1 MFAADIDDTIVA
13 IASAPGAS
21 LRGIVRIS
29 GSESANCLGRFFR
42 VSNGLQLGQVDVATR
57 LEGTLDIDSVL
68 NIPASLLW
76 WPTCR
81 SYTRQ
86 PSAEIHLIGSG
97 PLLQMVLEK
106 CCECGARLAQPG
118 EFTLRAFLSGR
129 IDLTQAE
136 AVLAVIDSKGQQ
148 QFDAALEQLAGGLGG
163 PITTVRNSL
172 LELLAELE
180 AGLDF
185 VEEDIQFIT
194 PLEIQQRLA
203 AAEKE
208 VESTLAGIN
217 DRAIQRELVRVVLIG
232 KPNAGKS
239 SLFNALVD
247 GAAIVSEFEGTTR
260 DYITATLEIDGTQ
273 VQLIDTAGVH
283 DDSTGPR
290 GSIHQMA
297 TEHTRAQMG
306 LADIRLLCID
316 AAQTLAGWE
325 LELVREAPD
334 DLIVV
339 QTRCDI
345 HDTKLD
351 FVDRAI
357 RTSIIDK
364 TGLSELQECI
374 CKLAGIVQNADSVAI
389 SPAIARASESLVGA
403 KDSIARAAK
412 ASSNQ
417 WGDEVVAVE
426 VRAALDHLG
435 RVVGTI
441 YTDDILDVVFRRF
454 CIGK

>member
-1 MFAADIDDTIVA
+1 MFAPDVDDTIVA

-21 LRGIVRIS
+21 LRGIVRLS
-29 GSESANCLGRFFR
+29 GLETPNCLGRFFR
-42 VSNGLQLGQVDVATR
+42 VSNGMQLGQVDVATR
-57 LEGTLDIDSVL
+57 LEGTLDIDSDL
-68 NIPASLLW
+68 NIPASVLW
-76 WPTCR
+76 WPTSR

-97 PLLQMVLEK
+97 PLLQWVLEK
-106 CCECGARLAQPG
+106 CCECGARLAHPG

-148 QFDAALEQLAGGLGG
+148 QFNAALEQLAGGLGG
-163 PITTVRNSL
+163 PISNVRNDL

-185 VEEDIQFIT
+185 VEEDIVFIS
-194 PLEIQQRLA
+194 PPEIQQRLA
-203 AAEKE
+203 AAEKQI
-208 VESTLAGIN
+208 ESTLAKIN
-217 DRAIQRELVRVVLIG
+217 DRAIQHELARVVLIG

-273 VQLIDTAGVH
+273 VQLIDTAGVQ

-290 GSIHQMA
+290 GSIHRMA
-297 TEHTRAQMG
+297 TEHTRTQMG

-316 AAQTLAGWE
+316 AAKTLAGWE

-339 QTRCDI
+339 QTKCDI
-345 HDTKLD
+345 HDTKVD

-357 RTSIIDK
+357 RTSIVDK
-364 TGLSELQECI
+364 TGLLELRASI
-374 CKLAGIVQNADSVAI
+374 CKLAGIVQNSDSVAI
-389 SPAIARASESLVGA
+389 SPAIARTSGSLVGA

-417 WGDEVVAVE
+417 WGDEVVAAE

-435 RVVGTI
+435 LVVGTI